1 MEKEITIIN
10 KIIREAIIHGADS
23 GGSYEQNEKEL
34 TTAIDEWLKLKG
46 LSDKYALTK
55 VDTGD
60 GWFLYQIVRY
70 K

>member
-1 MEKEITIIN
+1 MEKEIAIIN

-34 TTAIDEWLKLKG
+34 TIAINEWLKLKG
-46 LSDKYALTK
+46 LSDKCTLTK

-60 GWFLYQIVRY
+60 GWFLYQIIRL
-70 K
+70 